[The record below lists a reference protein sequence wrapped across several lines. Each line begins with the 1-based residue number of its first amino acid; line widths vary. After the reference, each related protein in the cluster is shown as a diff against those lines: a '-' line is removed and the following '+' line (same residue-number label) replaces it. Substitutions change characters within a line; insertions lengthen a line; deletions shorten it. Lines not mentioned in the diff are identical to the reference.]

1 MNEYVD
7 IFIDA
12 VQGVHPG
19 VRNLLAGLAIML
31 ETTILLG
38 LIVPGDTIVLVAS
51 TGVLDFGDFAWLL
64 MAVLVGS
71 LIGET
76 IGFSIG
82 RWLGPKLRTSRLGR
96 FIGEDRWDFAER
108 FVAKR
113 GGIAVFISR
122 FIPVLH
128 SLVPAVAG
136 TTKMTY
142 KEFIS
147 WAFAACAIWTSLYV
161 GVGFVARESY
171 EALSGNL
178 RFGTLIALGVLAGLL
193 LVITLLK
200 KLLEKFSHRMSKDD

>member
-7 IFIDA
+7 TFIDA

-51 TGVLDFGDFAWLL
+51 TGVLDFGDFTWLL
-64 MAVLVGS
+64 MAVLIGS

-96 FIGEDRWDFAER
+96 FIGDERWDLAER

-147 WAFAACAIWTSLYV
+147 WTFAACTIWTSLYV
-161 GVGFVARESY
+161 GVGFLARESY
-171 EALSGNL
+171 EALSENL
-178 RFGTLIALGVLAGLL
+178 RFGTLIALGILGALL